1 VKEQFWKLDID
12 TLKWLYQKNL
22 ITATAYLLGIIRGT
36 KGQGWKWTFKAPEF
50 CQEWGISERSFYR
63 AISFLKTHSLIDW
76 KVKGEI
82 TVWWNE
88 NASNLSVV
96 SVLPSVA
103 ETLPSVAETLPS
115 VAETLPSVAET
126 LPSVAEKTLESL
138 DIQSSQEPT
147 RLYSD
152 IFYRSDSLSDSYSD
166 VALADATPTPHPK
179 KEGERNFGFE
189 IRHEVTAQSPTVLLV
204 QSEFTQV
211 ASQTVLRADVPP
223 QVLTDKFFTGK
234 TRDQQKYDR
243 WTETAHPALVYGGD
257 DTPWLEPPTRTEF
270 MKFNQSFIDW
280 HTSRCMEKFHKQ
292 DRFQAEADFKASLRN
307 SPESCT
313 SRWAEYH
320 KHMVCHAAT
329 AAARMN
335 SGGEITEIEKQKFIK
350 HQRAFAGVTAESTES
365 IDPKIMVN
373 AQPAPITPV
382 LESVA
387 TVPDEIWDKV
397 KTQTDKYEI
406 AANAA
411 PEGADNYAA
420 YSTTPDREASDYYR
434 QLDQKNSEKRGLGVS
449 PSGAISQDKA
459 ALAGKTYTPITT
471 DREAADRINALA
483 LAGSKSMPSVSA
495 EERQRFKEQE
505 KQGRKLA
512 HWNALLQTGLPSVIA
527 DVERQVSAQGY
538 EIVDGQVF
546 EVDF

>member
-1 VKEQFWKLDID
+1 MKSDQFWRVGID

-50 CQEWGISERSFYR
+50 CEEWGISERSFYR
-63 AISFLKTHSLIDW
+63 AISFLKTHNLIDW

-88 NASNLSVV
+88 NASNLSVA

-126 LPSVAEKTLESL
+126 LPSVAEETLESL
-138 DIQSSQEPT
+138 DMQSFQEPT

-166 VALADATPTPHPK
+166 VALAEATPTPHPK
-179 KEGERNFGFE
+179 EEREKGFGFQIAE
-189 IRHEVTAQSPTVLLV
+189 EVTAQSPTTLLK

-211 ASQTVLRADVPP
+211 ASQTVLRANVPP
-223 QVLTDKFFTGK
+223 QILTDKFFSGK
-234 TRDQQKYDR
+234 TRDQQKYDC
-243 WTETAHPALVYGGD
+243 WTETAHPALVYGGE

-280 HTSRCMEKFHKQ
+280 HTSRCMHKFHKQ

-307 SPESCT
+307 SPESCA

-335 SGGEITEIEKQKFIK
+335 NGVEISDIDKQKFIK
-350 HQRAFAGVTAESTES
+350 HQRAFTGITAESTES
-365 IDPKIMVN
+365 IDPKIIE
-373 AQPAPITPV
+373 AARTTGQTPL

-387 TVPDEIWDKV
+387 TVADDIWDKV
-397 KTQTDKYEI
+397 RATTEVYETVVT
-406 AANAA
+406 AA
-411 PEGADNYAA
+411 PEGAENHAA
-420 YSTTPDREASDYYR
+420 YSATPNREASDYYR
-434 QLDQKNSEKRGLGVS
+434 QLDEKNSEKRGLGVP

-459 ALAGKTYTPITT
+459 ALAKKTYTPITSSEQAT
-471 DREAADRINALA
+471 DKITALTNS
-483 LAGSKSMPSVSA
+483 LGMPPVSA
-495 EERQRFKEQE
+495 QVRQRFKEQE

-512 HWNALLQTGLPSVIA
+512 CWNSLLQSRLPSVIA
-527 DVERQVSAQGY
+527 DVERQAKAQGY
-538 EIVDGQVF
+538 QIVDGQVS